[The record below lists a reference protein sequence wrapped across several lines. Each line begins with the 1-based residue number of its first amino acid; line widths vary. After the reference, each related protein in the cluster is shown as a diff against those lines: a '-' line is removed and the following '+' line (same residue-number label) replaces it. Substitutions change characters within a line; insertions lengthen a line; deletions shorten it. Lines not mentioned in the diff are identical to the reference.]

1 MVWTVLKQSLMGT
14 TLPINVAAC
23 MFQKEI
29 PSFNEMLFLVSPTTS
44 IAIINGQATL
54 HINYSPTLY
63 ATNILNKEKG

>member
-23 MFQKEI
+23 IFQKEV

-44 IAIINGQATL
+44 IAIINGQARPLFTL
-54 HINYSPTLY
+54 ITVL
-63 ATNILNKEKG
+63 TIMQLIF